1 MTLKRVGRACLEYW
15 DSWAGRG
22 GRCGWRATSRAYR
35 RAAKA
40 HRAVSHAQSLG
51 LCGTVHIREVVEM
64 HTPSGSVLPGEFV
77 EPPLT
82 AEAEALVAGILAIV
96 DAR

>member
-1 MTLKRVGRACLEYW
+1 
-15 DSWAGRG
+15 
-22 GRCGWRATSRAYR
+22 
-35 RAAKA
+35 
-40 HRAVSHAQSLG
+40 
-51 LCGTVHIREVVEM
+51 VHIREVVEM